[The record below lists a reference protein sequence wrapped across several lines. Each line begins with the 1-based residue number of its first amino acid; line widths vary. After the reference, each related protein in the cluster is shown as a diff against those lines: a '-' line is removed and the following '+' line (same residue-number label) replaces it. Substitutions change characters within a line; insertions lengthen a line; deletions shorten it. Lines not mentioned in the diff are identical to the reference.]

1 MTRFDLNPTSEEVAE
16 SLLGE
21 KYQALETDWDGTNQA
36 EWQKLVELRK
46 QCQNYQ
52 SDADDSSDEE
62 SVEASDNENG
72 QKNRRQPGGRFIK
85 TKCDTDASLMISVDH
100 IYDQKW
106 SDVMK
111 TF

>member
-21 KYQALETDWDGTNQA
+21 KYQALETDWDGANQA

-46 QCQNYQ
+46 QCQNYE

-72 QKNRRQPGGRFIK
+72 QKTEEIHK
-85 TKCDTDASLMISVDH
+85 
-100 IYDQKW
+100 DQ
-106 SDVMK
+106 V
-111 TF
+111 

>member
-21 KYQALETDWDGTNQA
+21 KYQALETDWDGANQA
-36 EWQKLVELRK
+36 EWQKLVKLRK
-46 QCQNYQ
+46 QCQTP
-52 SDADDSSDEE
+52 APATKK
-62 SVEASDNENG
+62 AS
-72 QKNRRQPGGRFIK
+72 KPAITKTAKKPKRFIK
-85 TKCDTDASLMISVDH
+85 TKCDTDASSMISVDH